1 MFKFFQKQPTQS
13 GFTFAGNRP
22 HIRVESELIGI
33 NKEEADRAFK
43 HCKKEFV
50 DTLLLSHGFCKH
62 KTSAYVR
69 INPIGLLEYINFQ
82 KERYGSKTFCVN
94 FSAMPLYLQS
104 EVMVFSLGHRL
115 GTYIC
120 GKDVWW
126 DYASDRIARISF
138 QNTAEAI
145 EQYVFPWFEEIS
157 TENGYRNQ
165 LSNLGNKKLA
175 AEWLNALEHTTDK
188 ETLITQSIITLGLP
202 KKIQRREVPL

>member
-1 MFKFFQKQPTQS
+1 M
-13 GFTFAGNRP
+13 
-22 HIRVESELIGI
+22 
-33 NKEEADRAFK
+33 
-43 HCKKEFV
+43 
-50 DTLLLSHGFCKH
+50 SHGFCQY
-62 KTSAYVR
+62 KTRAYVR

-94 FSAMPLYLQS
+94 FSALPLYLQS
-104 EVMVFSLGHRL
+104 EVIVFSLGHRL

-188 ETLITQSIITLGLP
+188 ETLITKVLLLLDYL
-202 KKIQRREVPL
+202 KKYNEERHHYEKSNIS

>member
-69 INPIGLLEYINFQ
+69 INPIGLLEYIDFQ

-94 FSAMPLYLQS
+94 FSAMPLYWPKETL
-104 EVMVFSLGHRL
+104 VFTFGDRL
-115 GTYIC
+115 GNYIC

-126 DYASDRIARISF
+126 DYASAQIAKTSF
-138 QNTAEAI
+138 KNVAEAI

-157 TENGYRNQ
+157 TEEGYRQ
-165 LSNLGNKKLA
+165 KLDSYWNKRFA
-175 AEWLNALEHTTDK
+175 AEWLDALEYTTDK

-202 KKIQRREVPL
+202 KKIQRREAPL

>member
-43 HCKKEFV
+43 HCKKE
-50 DTLLLSHGFCKH
+50 
-62 KTSAYVR
+62 
-69 INPIGLLEYINFQ
+69 
-82 KERYGSKTFCVN
+82 RYGSKTFCVN

-120 GKDVWW
+120 GKDV
-126 DYASDRIARISF
+126 
-138 QNTAEAI
+138 
-145 EQYVFPWFEEIS
+145 
-157 TENGYRNQ
+157 
-165 LSNLGNKKLA
+165 
-175 AEWLNALEHTTDK
+175 
-188 ETLITQSIITLGLP
+188 
-202 KKIQRREVPL
+202 